1 MKMISNISRGFIT
14 DLLRLAD
21 MAVDADG
28 DTVEFTLAERDGIRM
43 DVEISF
49 SFTKIDDEE
58 VKDESNYSE

>member
-1 MKMISNISRGFIT
+1 MKVSKNMSRIFMT
-14 DLLRLAD
+14 ELLRLAE

-58 VKDESNYSE
+58 VKE

>member
-1 MKMISNISRGFIT
+1 MKMSSNISRGFIR

-21 MAVDADG
+21 MAVEAEG

-43 DVEISF
+43 DVSISF

-58 VKDESNYSE
+58 VKDESNNS

>member
-1 MKMISNISRGFIT
+1 MKMSRGFIT
-14 DLLRLAD
+14 ELLRLAE

-49 SFTKIDDEE
+49 SYTRIDEE
-58 VKDESNYSE
+58 VEE